1 LTRQTYTFKT
11 IGDCQIQADVYH
23 PPAGGA
29 RPVIIWIHGGALIG
43 GSREGIHPRQLE
55 KYLESGYVLV
65 SIDYRLAPET
75 KLPGIIDDLR
85 DAFRWVRGEGPRLF
99 GADPNRLGVIGH
111 SAGGYLTLMSGFCV
125 EPRPQALV
133 AFYGYGDIVGPWY
146 SRPDPFYCQQ
156 PLVPKEEAYAAVG
169 GPVISRPAGEGAQ
182 ARGRFYLYCRQNG
195 LWPKEVVGHD
205 PDLDPEAFHPF
216 CPVRHVTPEY
226 PPTLLLHGD
235 ADTDVP
241 YEQSVMMAARQSQ
254 AGVEHELLTIAG
266 GGHGF
271 DGRMETPVV
280 IEAFDRVLAFLK
292 QHLA

>member
-1 LTRQTYTFKT
+1 MNRQTYTFKAA
-11 IGDCQIQADVYH
+11 GDCQIQADVYS
-23 PPAGGA
+23 PAVDGA
-29 RPVIIWIHGGALIG
+29 RPIIVWIHGGALIG

-55 KYLESGYVLV
+55 KYVEAGYVLV

-75 KLPGIIDDLR
+75 KLPGIIEDLR
-85 DAFRWVRGEGPRLF
+85 DAFRWVREEGPGLY
-99 GADPNRLGVIGH
+99 GADPKRLGVIGH

-125 EPRPQALV
+125 KPRPQALV

-156 PLVPKEEAYAAVG
+156 PLVSKEEAYAAVG
-169 GPVISRPAGEGAQ
+169 GPVISQPTGAGAQ

-195 LWPKEVVGHD
+195 LWPREVVGHD
-205 PDLDPEAFHPF
+205 PDAEPGAFAPF

-241 YEQSVMMAARQSQ
+241 YEQSVMMADRLQR
-254 AGVEHELLTIAG
+254 AGVEHELLSNDG

-271 DGRMETPVV
+271 DGRMEAPEVV
-280 IEAFDRVLAFLK
+280 GAFEHVLAFLK
-292 QHLA
+292 QHVP